1 MTAGAGAVAAEA
13 HGELDLCNPATAR
26 AVARRAGLGLKRRL
40 GQHLLVDRAVVERLV
55 DALDPGSG
63 DAVYEIGPGIGTLT
77 SALAR
82 RARRVVAVELD
93 PACVRALA
101 ITQHRHPNVVVVPGD
116 ALRVIPAE
124 LGLAAG
130 YLAAGNL
137 PYNITGAVLRR
148 LLEADPPPRR
158 AVLLVQREVAARLC
172 ASAGDWS
179 LSTLAVRSLAEV
191 ERLGDAGP
199 GAFVPPP
206 AVHSSIL
213 RLTPRPLLDPAERGA
228 VLDLARGAFTM
239 RRKTLRH
246 GVAHALGGD
255 LARALAVL
263 GAAGVDPGR
272 RPGSLDLAEWR
283 ALAAAA
289 ARLPRR

>member
-1 MTAGAGAVAAEA
+1 MTAGAGQAAAEA

-40 GQHLLVDRAVVERLV
+40 GQNLLVDRGVVERLV
-55 DALDPGSG
+55 DALGPGPD

-82 RARRVVAVELD
+82 RARRVVALELD

-101 ITQHRHPNVVVVPGD
+101 ITQHRHANVVVVPGD
-116 ALRVIPAE
+116 ALRTTPAE
-124 LGLAAG
+124 LGLASG
-130 YLAAGNL
+130 HLAAGNL

-148 LLEADPPPRR
+148 LLEADPPPQR

-172 ASAGDWS
+172 APAGDWS
-179 LSTLAVRSLAEV
+179 MSTLSVRSLAEV
-191 ERLGDAGP
+191 ERLGDIGP
-199 GAFVPPP
+199 AAFVPPP

-213 RLTPRPLLDPAERGA
+213 RITPRRLLDPAERDA

-246 GVAHALGGD
+246 GIAHALGGD
-255 LARALAVL
+255 QPRALALL
-263 GAAGVDPGR
+263 GAAGVNPGR
-272 RPGSLDLAEWR
+272 RPGSLAVEEWR

-289 ARLPRR
+289 AGAPAG